1 MAKGKNNSVPSS
13 GKRQLSQQQEFEIM
27 KLVLDKFLW
36 LGLAIMIF
44 GLYNLVTGFFEN
56 VMTSLAYVIVGAVV
70 LGIFVYILVRE
81 YEFMH

>member
-36 LGLAIMIF
+36 LGLAIMVY
-44 GLYNLVTGFFEN
+44 GLFQLVTGY
-56 VMTSLAYVIVGAVV
+56 VIMTSLGYIIVGAIV
-70 LGIFVYILVRE
+70 LGIFVYILIKE